1 MLFDE
6 VKPCVCNYV
15 VIRAGVYQLRVI
27 LDVYI
32 YIYSQTYVNPLSC
45 KG

>member
-1 MLFDE
+1 
-6 VKPCVCNYV
+6 VCNYV

-32 YIYSQTYVNPLSC
+32 YIYTVEPMLIH
-45 KG
+45 

>member
-27 LDVYI
+27 LI
-32 YIYSQTYVNPLSC
+32 YILFCFTEYLY
-45 KG
+45 

>member
-15 VIRAGVYQLRVI
+15 VIRVGVYQLRVI

-32 YIYSQTYVNPLSC
+32 YTVEPMLIH
-45 KG
+45 

>member
-32 YIYSQTYVNPLSC
+32 YTVKPMLIH
-45 KG
+45 